1 MSQANQFADIKEYAE
16 LVDYS
21 LSYRLGDFNCGI
33 NDYNDFLVNDAPDY
47 LREDICQIKLLI
59 NRKNADIIN
68 FYVMVG
74 IGHRREYE

>member
-33 NDYNDFLVNDAPDY
+33 NDYNDL
-47 LREDICQIKLLI
+47 
-59 NRKNADIIN
+59 
-68 FYVMVG
+68 G
-74 IGHRREYE
+74 